1 MIAMTLVG
9 ALFGAAVWFL
19 AWTLAPGRTDHV
31 VTLGRLDAARAGTT
45 STFHPDHSTTHS
57 TAGWGAWQ
65 RRGGQQLAQS
75 LQRRGVQLA
84 RLGQDLT
91 LLDRSFDDHLGALL
105 GLFAATLFG
114 SLVLAGCWLA
124 LGLVPIP
131 ASVLLPI
138 AVLIAAVAAVARHH
152 DVTRLAATRR
162 RQFRRALSAYLEL
175 VARSLMGGTGVPEA
189 LPAAANIG
197 EGWPFRLIAA
207 TLDRARAVGTSAWS
221 ELGALGERIGVDELR
236 DLATAL
242 ALVGQDGARIAATL
256 IARASTLRRREIA
269 DIDGRAKERD
279 TSMRVAMVCIFFG
292 FLLFVLYPA
301 LTNVL
306 TT

>member
-1 MIAMTLVG
+1 MTLVG
-9 ALFGAAVWFL
+9 ASFGAAVWFL
-19 AWTLAPGRTDHV
+19 AWTLVPGRTDHV
-31 VTLGRLDAARAGTT
+31 VTLGRLDAARAGTA
-45 STFHPDHSTTHS
+45 STFHTDRSAARSTV
-57 TAGWGAWQ
+57 GWAAWKG
-65 RRGGQQLAQS
+65 RGGQEVAGWF
-75 LQRRGVQLA
+75 QRRGVQFA
-84 RLGQDLT
+84 RLRQDLT
-91 LLDRSFDDHLGALL
+91 LLDRSLDDHLGALL
-105 GLFAATLFG
+105 GLFTATLFG
-114 SLVLAGCWLA
+114 TLVLAACWLA

-131 ASVLLPI
+131 ASLLVPI
-138 AVLIAAVAAVARHH
+138 AVVIAAAAAAARHH

-189 LPAAANIG
+189 LPAAAKIG
-197 EGWPFRLIAA
+197 DGWPFRLIAA
-207 TLDRARAVGTSAWS
+207 TLDRACAVGTSAWS
-221 ELGALGERIGVDELR
+221 ELGGLGERIGVDELR